1 MKWKLS
7 THERASVR
15 QLAETLS
22 CPEILAA
29 MLLHRGMND
38 PEEAQSF
45 LTPSLKQLTPPFGMK
60 DIDRAVA
67 RILEAIRRQ
76 ERVAVYGDYDAD
88 GLTATAVLILF
99 LRPFLPGITDYIPH
113 RVREGYGLS
122 PAGLAALREQ
132 GVRLIITVD
141 CGVSNHEAIAQA
153 SEMGMEVI
161 VTDHHEVPR
170 QGVPAAAAVVN
181 PKQEGCPF
189 PFKGL
194 AGVGVAYN
202 LTIALR
208 RALDRE
214 GLLSNGKPNLRDYLD
229 LVTLGTLAD
238 MSSLRQENRIYVS
251 EGLKILRG
259 TDRPAIRALKEVS
272 GMNLRDP
279 ISAADVSFRLAP
291 RLNALGRLKEAR
303 EGVEL
308 LVTSETATA
317 RALAAVMDLEN
328 RRRQELEQEMIEEI
342 ETRIAGD
349 PGLYQ
354 RKCLVLSS
362 ATWSRGLLGLVAS
375 RLAERWFRPVFLF
388 GLENGLAHGSGRSI
402 GGFHLVQ
409 GLEKLEDR
417 LIRYGGHAAAAGA
430 TLPADLLPGFA
441 RDLEELV
448 EQTVPPEAFIP
459 TLNVEAEVD
468 FPVLVN
474 DVVPLLPRLAPFG
487 EGNPE
492 PVLVTRQARVKSC
505 RIVGKGHLRLKV
517 HNKGITLDAIGFN
530 LGDLP
535 VEEGDT
541 VDLAYTPD
549 FEKKGL
555 NGYLQLRIKDIGV

>member
-1 MKWKLS
+1 MQWKLINPD
-7 THERASVR
+7 RLAVR
-15 QLAETLS
+15 QLADTLS
-22 CPEILAA
+22 CPAVLAA
-29 MLLHRGMND
+29 MLLHRGMSD

-45 LTPSLKQLTPPFGMK
+45 LAPSLRQLTPPFGMK
-60 DIDRAVA
+60 DMDRAVA
-67 RILEAIRRQ
+67 RILTAIRRQ
-76 ERVAVYGDYDAD
+76 ERVAVFGDYDAD

-99 LRPFLPGITDYIPH
+99 LRPYLPGIRDYIPH
-113 RVREGYGLS
+113 RVREGYGLG
-122 PAGLAALREQ
+122 PAGLAALREG
-132 GVRLIITVD
+132 GVQLIITVD

-153 SEMGMEVI
+153 REMGMEVI

-208 RALDRE
+208 QALDRE
-214 GLLSNGKPNLRDYLD
+214 GLLSNGKPNLRNYLD

-238 MSSLRQENRIYVS
+238 MSPLRKENRIYVS

-272 GMNLRDP
+272 GLNLREP
-279 ISAADVSFRLAP
+279 VSAADVSFRLAP

-317 RALAAVMDLEN
+317 RALAEVMDQEN
-328 RRRQELEQEMIEEI
+328 RRRQELEQEMITEI
-342 ETRIAGD
+342 ENRIVAD
-349 PGLYQ
+349 PDLYQ
-354 RKCLVLSS
+354 RRCLVLSS
-362 ATWSRGLLGLVAS
+362 PDWSRGLLGLVAS
-375 RLAERWFRPVFLF
+375 RLVERWSRPVFLF

-402 GGFHLVQ
+402 AGFHLVK
-409 GLEKLEDR
+409 GLEKFEDR
-417 LIRYGGHAAAAGA
+417 LIRFGGHAAAAGA
-430 TLPADLLPGFA
+430 TLQADRLPEFA
-441 RDLEELV
+441 RELEQLV
-448 EQTVPPEAFIP
+448 AQTVSPEAFIP
-459 TLNVEAEVD
+459 TLAIEAVAD
-468 FPVLVN
+468 FPTLVGEVL
-474 DVVPLLPRLAPFG
+474 PHLPRLAPFG

-492 PVLVTRQARVKSC
+492 PVLLSRGVRIKSC
-505 RIVGKGHLRLKV
+505 RVVGKGHLRLKGENRGV
-517 HNKGITLDAIGFN
+517 TLDGIGFN

-549 FEKKGL
+549 FERRGS
-555 NGYLQLRIKDIGV
+555 NGHWQLRIKDIKV

>member
-1 MKWKLS
+1 
-7 THERASVR
+7 
-15 QLAETLS
+15 
-22 CPEILAA
+22 
-29 MLLHRGMND
+29 
-38 PEEAQSF
+38 
-45 LTPSLKQLTPPFGMK
+45 MK
-60 DIDRAVA
+60 DMDRAVA
-67 RILEAIRRQ
+67 RILQAIRNR

-99 LRPFLPGITDYIPH
+99 LRPFLPGIIEYIPH

-122 PAGLAALREQ
+122 PAGLEALRQ
-132 GVRLIITVD
+132 QKVQLIITVD

-153 SEMGMEVI
+153 REMGMEVI
-161 VTDHHEVPR
+161 VTDHHEVTR
-170 QGVPAAAAVVN
+170 KGVPEAAAVVN

-202 LTIALR
+202 LVIALR
-208 RALDRE
+208 QALDRE
-214 GLLSNGKPNLRDYLD
+214 GRLPGGKPNLRSYLD

-238 MSSLRQENRIYVS
+238 MVPLREENRIYVA
-251 EGLKILRG
+251 EGLKVLQE

-272 GMNLRDP
+272 GLNLRDP
-279 ISAADVSFRLAP
+279 VSATDVSFRLAP

-308 LVTSETATA
+308 LVTSETGTA
-317 RALAAVMDLEN
+317 RALAEIMDQEN
-328 RRRQELEQEMIEEI
+328 RRRRELEQQMIEEI
-342 ETRIAGD
+342 ETRIAAD
-349 PGLYQ
+349 PDLYQ

-375 RLAERWFRPVFLF
+375 RLVERWFRPVFLF

-402 GGFHLVQ
+402 GGFHLVK
-409 GLEKLEDR
+409 GLEKLEDQLVR
-417 LIRYGGHAAAAGA
+417 FGGHAAAAGA
-430 TLPADLLPGFA
+430 TLKAESLPRFT

-459 TLNVEAEVD
+459 TLTIEAEVD
-468 FPVLVN
+468 FPTLIGELL
-474 DVVPLLPRLAPFG
+474 PHLPRLAPFG

-492 PVLVTRQARVKSC
+492 PVLTTRQVRVKAC
-505 RIVGKGHLRLKV
+505 RIVGQGHLRLKV
-517 HNKGITLDAIGFN
+517 ENQGVTLDGIGFN
-530 LGDLP
+530 LGELP
-535 VEEGDT
+535 VEDGDR

-549 FEKKGL
+549 FEKKGP
-555 NGYLQLRIKDIGV
+555 NGTLQIRIKDIKV